1 MSSLVLTTSRI
12 GNYYNQS
19 KTSISKSLELLSS
32 GIKYRTPSD
41 GVGEFMTVERLKQ
54 DDRGYKQIQRGLRRT
69 QAIVNTAEQIGEQVV
84 NEFSRLK
91 ELTYDYWTAP
101 AGSDE
106 RSRIETEFNTTASNI
121 GDLMD
126 SAYAGGK
133 DLIQNGTVTS
143 VMLNPNDLS
152 QTLDIA
158 YDANDVADATSLTV
172 NGGADYD
179 ASMALISGESQKA
192 LSYLAKTSGYVHS
205 LSSQIKIT
213 DSIIENNAAMTSTLN
228 SIDDAQEMSNYVTQD
243 IRSQASISMLSQANM
258 LRSSVLRLFE

>member
-1 MSSLVLTTSRI
+1 MSTLALTTSRI

-54 DDRGYKQIQRGLRRT
+54 DDRGYTQIQRGLKRT
-69 QAIVNTAEQIGEQVV
+69 QAIVNTAEQVGEQIV
-84 NEFSRLK
+84 NEFARLK
-91 ELTYDYWTAP
+91 ELTYDYWSAP
-101 AGSDE
+101 AGSDD
-106 RSRIETEFNTTASNI
+106 RTRIETEFNTSAANI
-121 GDLMD
+121 TTLMD

-143 VMLNPNDLS
+143 ALLNPNDLS
-152 QTLDIA
+152 QTMDIA
-158 YDANDVADATSLTV
+158 YTAGDIADASVLTV

-179 ASMALISGESQKA
+179 ASIAAINVESQKA
-192 LSYLAKTSGYVHS
+192 MSYLAKTSGYSHS
-205 LSSQIKIT
+205 LASQIKVT
-213 DSIIENNAAMTSTLN
+213 DSIMENSAAMVSTLN
-228 SIDDAQEMSNYVTQD
+228 NIDDAEEMSNYVTQD

-258 LRSSVLRLFE
+258 LRSSVLRLFD

>member
-54 DDRGYKQIQRGLRRT
+54 DDRGYKHIQRGLKRT
-69 QAIVNTAEQIGEQVV
+69 QAIVNTAEQIGEHIV

-91 ELTYDYWTAP
+91 ELTYDYWSAP

-106 RSRIETEFNTTASNI
+106 RTRIETEFNTTAANI
-121 GDLMD
+121 QDMMD

-143 VMLNPNDLS
+143 VMLNPNDIT
-152 QTLDIA
+152 QTMDISYNANDIA
-158 YDANDVADATSLTV
+158 DASGLTV
-172 NGGADYD
+172 NGGADYQ
-179 ASMALISGESQKA
+179 ASLDLINTESQKA
-192 LSYLAKTSGYVHS
+192 MSYLAKTNGYVHS
-205 LSSQIKIT
+205 LASQVKIT
-213 DSIIENNAAMTSTLN
+213 DSIMENNAAMTSTLN
-228 SIDDAQEMSNYVTQD
+228 SIDDAEEMSNYVTHD

-258 LRSSVLRLFE
+258 LRSSVLKLFG